1 MATVTS
7 IAVYLLTIIIVP
19 LQEMIFKGANFYLLN
34 ILTTVLLVGVLTW
47 AVMPWFSRYVFRKW
61 LYR

>member
-1 MATVTS
+1 MAIVTF
-7 IAVYLLTIIIVP
+7 IGVYILSTIIVR
-19 LQEMIFKGANFYLLN
+19 LQEIIFKGVNFYLLN
-34 ILTTVLLVGVLTW
+34 ILTSVLLVGILTW